1 MYLHMFATARHVM
14 SRKGGT
20 VTLDALPPTPPDSWH
35 TADEPPRRQER
46 IRASWTRCAER
57 GLAVDLLRVPFRA
70 DIDDESPLV
79 RCASP
84 VLAALRST
92 LANEPIAIL
101 LSDRSGLVLSR
112 ECDDPAFVKA
122 LDDVT
127 LTPGATYSEEA
138 VGTNG
143 FGLALA
149 DDRVSLVASQDH
161 YNSSL
166 RDYTCAGAPIH
177 DPVDGRI
184 VGALSLTVWSSTPD
198 DLLPALAAQTAM
210 NIEAQFT
217 GRSGAGHGCDR
228 LKHRLTRI
236 ETLER
241 DAIQEAL
248 TRTGGDVGGAAAD
261 LGISRATVYRR
272 IKYYGIRKMR
282 ESL

>member
-1 MYLHMFATARHVM
+1 MVFSA
-14 SRKGGT
+14 S
-20 VTLDALPPTPPDSWH
+20 PPPSSWR
-35 TADEPPRRQER
+35 TADEPRPRQER
-46 IRASWTRCAER
+46 IRASWSRCAER
-57 GLAVDLLRVPFRA
+57 GVAVDFLRVPFSA
-70 DIDDESPLV
+70 DIDVESRLV
-79 RCASP
+79 RYASP
-84 VLAALRST
+84 VLATLKSS

-122 LDDVT
+122 LDDVI
-127 LTPGATYSEEA
+127 LAPGATYSEEA

-149 DDRVSLVASQDH
+149 DDRVSLVASRDH

-177 DPVDGRI
+177 DPVDGGI

-217 GRSGAGHGCDR
+217 GRAGAGRAAGSRASEGHGHGR
-228 LKHRLTRI
+228 PKHRLTRI

-241 DAIQEAL
+241 DAILDAL
-248 TRTGGDVGGAAAD
+248 ARVGGDVGGAAAD
-261 LGISRATVYRR
+261 LGMSRATVYRR
-272 IKYYGIRKMR
+272 IKYYGIGKVR